1 MAKVNE
7 QQKTGAINGFLDFI
21 REQGVV
27 GLAIGVVVGVAA
39 KDSVDALTQG
49 FINPLIGLILP
60 NTDALSDRVLTISDS
75 EFMWGRILLSII
87 NLIIIAAV
95 IYFVIKGLRL
105 DKLDKKK

>member
-1 MAKVNE
+1 MAKKEE
-7 QQKTGAINGFLDFI
+7 QEKVGAVSGFLNFI

-39 KDSVDALTQG
+39 KDTVDALTQG

-60 NTDALSDRVLTISDS
+60 KTDALSEKVLTISDS
-75 EFMWGRILLSII
+75 EFAWGRILLSLI
-87 NLIIIAAV
+87 NLIIVAAV
-95 IYFVIKGLRL
+95 VYFVIKGLRL